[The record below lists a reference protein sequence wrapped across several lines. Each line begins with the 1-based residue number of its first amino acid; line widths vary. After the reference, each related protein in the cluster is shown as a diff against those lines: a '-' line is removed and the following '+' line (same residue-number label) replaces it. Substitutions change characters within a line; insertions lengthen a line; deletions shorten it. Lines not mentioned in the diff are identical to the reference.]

1 MKICTVALFL
11 AFASFAIG
19 ASASSVSPVEINA
32 VLNGGS
38 CGQEGCSIKVC
49 SVQVKKCSFYTCNN
63 AKKCKKVRSADLT
76 LAEINAAKVE
86 AESKK

>member
-1 MKICTVALFL
+1 MA
-11 AFASFAIG
+11 G
-19 ASASSVSPVEINA
+19 ASASSVSFVDINA

-49 SVQVKKCSFYTCNN
+49 SVQVKKCSFYTCSN
-63 AKKCKKVRSADLT
+63 AKKCKKVRSVDLT
-76 LAEINAAKVE
+76 VADISAAKRE